1 MSLSS
6 GSGKLNL
13 ALKALRQRWGET
25 QAQWSDPV
33 SQAFDENHYQ
43 PLEGQLLATLRALD
57 RLAQILDQARKECG
71 DSAW

>member
-6 GSGKLNL
+6 GAGKLHL
-13 ALKALRQRWGET
+13 ALKDLRQHWEEA
-25 QAQWSDPV
+25 QAHWSDPV
-33 SQAFDENHYQ
+33 SQAFDENHYR

-71 DSAW
+71 GEW